1 MGRRAPAQEQLKYLF
16 TAFQPRSPAHQRIL
30 CKASLT
36 QAMPYESEKKK
47 VEAAVGTTLSVV
59 LNLQPYEAKLFTCNF
74 RHSPKEDPR
83 SMRLQ
88 TAFDVQ
94 ETFRLRDDDRT
105 RSAGWLVLHR
115 ASERAHLHPFFF
127 LSSCDQLGKKKGRTG

>member
-16 TAFQPRSPAHQRIL
+16 TDFQPRSPAHQRIL

-105 RSAGWLVLHR
+105 RERSAGWLVLHR
-115 ASERAHLHPFFF
+115 ASERIYILFSFF
-127 LSSCDQLGKKKGRTG
+127 LLVIS